1 MLRSLFSG
9 IAIFGYMYIAT
20 FQDAC
25 AMRTA
30 KHVKVTWTDEEAM
43 LDNTCRE
50 FYCRAISNNFD
61 KGESLNDVA
70 DYIGLLED
78 CIENLTYENP
88 SLNDKIKRGKFESWI
103 CILTSLLQ
111 NKKSRTD
118 ILSF

>member
-30 KHVKVTWTDEEAM
+30 KHIKVTWTDEEAM
-43 LDNTCRE
+43 IDSTCRE

-61 KGESLNDVA
+61 KGESLNDVD
-70 DYIGLLED
+70 DYIGMLKD

-88 SLNDKIKRGKFESWI
+88 SLNDRCKKSW
-103 CILTSLLQ
+103 LEGNVSLL
-111 NKKSRTD
+111 KSLKTRKG
-118 ILSF
+118 I